1 MGWQTSVFTLLIVE
15 AGQPGTGLFVYNGA
29 PGPGNPP
36 IFWASG
42 ATADPFGNAL
52 PGTAGVQGS
61 GTFVVGTAP
70 NTQLQLASAGGVG
83 VLRFLLNSAS
93 FVNGLLESAILSG
106 FAQVLLNGP
115 NAVAAGHTDFA
126 GTEYNS
132 SDGTHSANWTLIYT
146 DASGTAHT
154 TAFGDW
160 TGFNIPAGS
169 IGAVAP
175 GTGTSAVNAAVPES
189 WHAPALPGGW
199 GGGAAYRLYPDATVG
214 LAGLLT
220 LPAAGAYNG
229 VVLFTLPAAYRPPG
243 TKRLPLVSLAQSAAY
258 GNNAASIGLPR
269 IFIDSATGNV
279 SLAGLPAAINSGQ
292 VCLDGARFPID
303 I

>member
-42 ATADPFGNAL
+42 AATDLFGNAL
-52 PGTAGVQGS
+52 PGTAGVEGS

-70 NTQLQLASAGGVG
+70 NTQLQLASNGGVG
-83 VLRFLLNSAS
+83 VLQFLLNSAL
-93 FVNGLLESAILSG
+93 FANGLLESAILSG

-115 NAVAAGHTDFA
+115 NAVAAGHTDFV

-132 SDGTHSANWTLIYT
+132 SDGMHSANWTLIYN
-146 DASGTAHT
+146 DASGTAHA

-169 IGAVAP
+169 IRAVAP

-214 LAGLLT
+214 LAGLIT
-220 LPAAGAYNG
+220 LPATGAYNS
-229 VVLFTLPAAYRPPG
+229 VVLFTLPAAYTPPG

-269 IFIDSATGNV
+269 IFIDSTTGNV
-279 SLAGLPAAINSGQ
+279 SLAGLPAGINGGQ

>member
-1 MGWQTSVFTLLIVE
+1 MGWQSSVFTLLIVE

-42 ATADPFGNAL
+42 AAVDPFGNAL
-52 PGTAGVQGS
+52 PGTAGVEGS
-61 GTFVVGTAP
+61 GTFIVGTAP
-70 NTQLQLASAGGVG
+70 NTQLASAGGVG

-93 FVNGLLESAILSG
+93 FGNGLLESAILSG

-115 NAVAAGHTDFA
+115 GAVAAGHTDFV

-146 DASGTAHT
+146 DANGAAYT

-169 IGAVAP
+169 VTAVEP
-175 GTGTSAVNAAVPES
+175 GTGTSAVNAAVPEF
-189 WHAPALPGGW
+189 WHAPSLPGGW
-199 GGGAAYRLYPDATVG
+199 RLPRSAS
-214 LAGLLT
+214 
-220 LPAAGAYNG
+220 
-229 VVLFTLPAAYRPPG
+229 RPRMAITPRRSGCRGCSSIRPG
-243 TKRLPLVSLAQSAAY
+243 TSAWPGCRSVSTARRSA
-258 GNNAASIGLPR
+258 L
-269 IFIDSATGNV
+269 TGCV
-279 SLAGLPAAINSGQ
+279 SRSTSELSESTRTYLF
-292 VCLDGARFPID
+292 V
-303 I
+303 

>member
-1 MGWQTSVFTLLIVE
+1 MGWQSSVFTLLIVE

-42 ATADPFGNAL
+42 AAVDPFGNAL
-52 PGTAGVQGS
+52 PGTAGVEGS
-61 GTFVVGTAP
+61 GTFIVGTAP

-93 FVNGLLESAILSG
+93 FGNGLLESAILSG

-115 NAVAAGHTDFA
+115 GAVAAGHTDFV

-146 DASGTAHT
+146 DANGAAHT

-169 IGAVAP
+169 VTAVEP
-175 GTGTSAVNAAVPES
+175 GTGTSAVNAAVPEF
-189 WHAPALPGGW
+189 WHAPSLPGGW
-199 GGGAAYRLYPDATVG
+199 GGGAAYKLYPDATVG

-220 LPAAGAYNG
+220 LPAAGAYNS

-243 TKRLPLVSLAQSAAY
+243 AKRMPVASFGQSAAY

-269 IFIDSATGNV
+269 VFIDTAGNV
-279 SLAGLPAAINSGQ
+279 SLAGLPVGINSAQ
-292 VCLDGARFPID
+292 VCIDGVRFPVD